1 MTRTLRVQR
10 ERRRW
15 WLVVA
20 AILVVAWSYWTQ
32 SEVCSAS
39 QTNEAQA
46 MSSFANKIRSIEE
59 QIVDL
64 TWPGGLFEYQEFR
77 KIYDNPA
84 SYFSEVSEAL
94 KSPDFTEQQ
103 KIMIGLSMQGINL
116 PQFLSFAKY
125 TLRLL
130 ESGAVSQKVFEHVV
144 FPTYDWNTKI
154 VENYEKHD
162 VAQFLQSVLE
172 SKEVGDRRKEIIRKE
187 VLTGKAKS
195 YVLDKRQ
202 AGKPR

>member
-1 MTRTLRVQR
+1 
-10 ERRRW
+10 
-15 WLVVA
+15 
-20 AILVVAWSYWTQ
+20 
-32 SEVCSAS
+32 
-39 QTNEAQA
+39 

-77 KIYDNPA
+77 EIYDNPA
-84 SYFSEVSEAL
+84 NYFSEVSEAL

-103 KIMIGLSMQGINL
+103 KIIIGLSMQGINL

-125 TLRLL
+125 MLRLL

-195 YVLDKRQ
+195 YVLDMRQ
-202 AGKPR
+202 SGKQR